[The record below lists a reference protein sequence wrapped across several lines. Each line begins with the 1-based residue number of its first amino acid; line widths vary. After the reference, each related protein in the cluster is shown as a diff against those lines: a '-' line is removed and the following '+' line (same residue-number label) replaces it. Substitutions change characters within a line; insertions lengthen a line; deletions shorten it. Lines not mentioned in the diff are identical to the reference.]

1 MKFQP
6 SHLAIVLNIFFM
18 RSLHIAEDQ
27 IKKSVKMDWKIQRL
41 HKKDK
46 GNSSV
51 NMDFCAY

>member
-1 MKFQP
+1 
-6 SHLAIVLNIFFM
+6 M
-18 RSLHIAEDQ
+18 RSLHITEDQ

-51 NMDFCAY
+51 NMDFCVY